1 MDIKVVLFRHLPC
14 IIDQFLSLAADPVC
28 TWTEAFAMSMLEG
41 IVKSVLLHIRN
52 RYIHIL
58 VNIISDKVL
67 APYKSDK
74 LVAARK
80 SDNAF

>member
-1 MDIKVVLFRHLPC
+1 MVLFRLLPC
-14 IIDQFLSLAADPVC
+14 IIDQFCLQLLTQSELN
-28 TWTEAFAMSMLEG
+28 EAFAMSMLEG

-80 SDNAF
+80 SDNTF

>member
-1 MDIKVVLFRHLPC
+1 MYIKVVLFRLLPC
-14 IIDQFLSLAADPVC
+14 IIGHFCLQLLTQSELN
-28 TWTEAFAMSMLEG
+28 EAFAMSMLEG